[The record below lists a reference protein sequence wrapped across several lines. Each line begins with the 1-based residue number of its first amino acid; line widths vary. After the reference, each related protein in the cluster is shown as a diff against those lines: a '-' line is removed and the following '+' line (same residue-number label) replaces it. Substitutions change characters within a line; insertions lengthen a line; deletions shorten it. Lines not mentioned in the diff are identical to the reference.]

1 MRRHVGLLLRHL
13 VAFGAVGLA
22 AGCAGDQVD
31 ERFVGV
37 YCYASLAAPSCYTR
51 PLAPDYDRLL
61 GYSGPAPRP
70 LPDRL
75 LGEAVPMPPQPAVT
89 AAGPQPDSEVP
100 QPLELHP

>member
-13 VAFGAVGLA
+13 VALGAAGLVP
-22 AGCAGDQVD
+22 GCAGDEVD

-75 LGEAVPMPPQPAVT
+75 LGEAVPMPPQADAT
-89 AAGPQPDSEVP
+89 ATSPQPEVP